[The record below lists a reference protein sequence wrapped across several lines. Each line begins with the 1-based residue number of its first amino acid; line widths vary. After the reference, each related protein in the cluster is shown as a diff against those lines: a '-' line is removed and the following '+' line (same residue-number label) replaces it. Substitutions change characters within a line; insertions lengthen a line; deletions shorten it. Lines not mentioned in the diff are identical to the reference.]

1 MSELAAIEAT
11 GSGFRARAGTLTLL
25 FISTSAS
32 REELLELLE
41 LALQGGVVGALVD
54 VVPDEIE
61 PDDYE
66 DEDKEFDDEEEDPPE
81 PDLHRGHPI
90 GPHTPMKASPKGG
103 EMLFVAFTLERWL
116 RNRPNGPLQIG
127 PEATGAIAT
136 LVCCWSAT
144 VTHALAGQPL
154 TLSELER
161 DVVSLN
167 PETLDEHL
175 QAMVRTEMV
184 EARPDSGGET
194 RYAVTDWLRE
204 GVAPLSAAARME
216 RRHLEQDTASPDILD
231 VEAAFQLALP
241 LVKLPSDLAGP
252 CRLGVQIPG
261 DGALMVGAT
270 VEVEA
275 GRVIS
280 ASPLLD
286 EDAETFAT
294 GSPIDWLDTL
304 VEPSAGRIK
313 LGGDARLAGAL
324 IDGLYEVLF
333 GIPVA

>member
-1 MSELAAIEAT
+1 MARLAGIEAT
-11 GSGFRARAGTLTLL
+11 GSRFKARAGTLTLL
-25 FISTSAS
+25 FISTAAS

-41 LALQGGVVGALVD
+41 LALRGGVVGALVD
-54 VVPDEIE
+54 FVPDEAE
-61 PDDYE
+61 LEEYEELEEE
-66 DEDKEFDDEEEDPPE
+66 DEDLPE
-81 PDLHRGHPI
+81 PDLHRGHPVDL
-90 GPHTPMKASPKGG
+90 HTPMKASAKGA
-103 EMLFVAFTLERWL
+103 EMLFVGFTLERWL
-116 RNRPNGPLQIG
+116 RNCPNGPLKIG

-144 VTHALAGQPL
+144 VTHAFAGQPL

-161 DVVSLN
+161 EVSTLS

-175 QAMVRTEMV
+175 QAMVKTGMV
-184 EARPDSGGET
+184 ETRPDSGGET

-216 RRHLEQDTASPDILD
+216 RRHLEKDTASPDILD

-241 LVKLPSDLAGP
+241 LVKLPPDLAGR

-304 VEPSAGRIK
+304 VDPSAGRIK
-313 LGGDARLAGAL
+313 LGGDTRLAGAL
-324 IDGLYEVLF
+324 VDALYEALF

>member
-1 MSELAAIEAT
+1 LAAIEAT
-11 GSGFRARAGTLTLL
+11 GSGFKARAGTLTLL

-41 LALQGGVVGALVD
+41 LALRGGVVSALVD
-54 VVPDEIE
+54 IVPDEVE
-61 PDDYE
+61 LDDYE
-66 DEDKEFDDEEEDPPE
+66 ELEEEEDLSE
-81 PDLHRGHPI
+81 PDLHRGHPVD
-90 GPHTPMKASPKGG
+90 PHTPLKASAKGT

-116 RNRPNGPLQIG
+116 RNCPSGPLQIG

-161 DVVSLN
+161 DVVTLN

-175 QAMVRTEMV
+175 QAMIRTGMV

-216 RRHLEQDTASPDILD
+216 RRHLEQDTASPDVLD

-241 LVKLPSDLAGP
+241 LVKLPPDLGGA

-261 DGALMVGAT
+261 DKALMVGAT
-270 VEVEA
+270 VEAEA

-286 EDAETFAT
+286 EDAETFGT

-313 LGGDARLAGAL
+313 LGGDGRLVGAL

>member
-1 MSELAAIEAT
+1 MIRLAGIEAT

-41 LALQGGVVGALVD
+41 LALRGGVVGALVD
-54 VVPDEIE
+54 FVPDEVE
-61 PDDYE
+61 LDDY
-66 DEDKEFDDEEEDPPE
+66 DELEEEEEEEEDLPE
-81 PDLHRGHPI
+81 PDLHRGHPVDL
-90 GPHTPMKASPKGG
+90 HTPMKASAKGV
-103 EMLFVAFTLERWL
+103 EMLFVGFTLERWL
-116 RNRPNGPLQIG
+116 RNCPNGPLKIG
-127 PEATGAIAT
+127 PDATGAIAT

-144 VTHALAGQPL
+144 VTHALAGGPL

-161 DVVSLN
+161 EVPMLS

-175 QAMVRTEMV
+175 QAMVKTGMV

-194 RYAVTDWLRE
+194 RYAATGWLRE
-204 GVAPLSAAARME
+204 GIAPLTAAARME
-216 RRHLEQDTASPDILD
+216 RRHLEKDTAPPDILD

-241 LVKLPSDLAGP
+241 LVKLPPDLAGP

-261 DGALMVGAT
+261 DKALLAGAT

-280 ASPLLD
+280 SSPLLD

-313 LGGDARLAGAL
+313 LGGDTRLSGTL
-324 IDGLYEVLF
+324 LDGLYEVLF
-333 GIPVA
+333 GIPVT

>member
-1 MSELAAIEAT
+1 MTRLAGIEAT
-11 GSGFRARAGTLTLL
+11 GSRFRARAGTLTLL
-25 FISTSAS
+25 FISTAAS

-41 LALQGGVVGALVD
+41 LALRGGVIGALVD

-61 PDDYE
+61 ADDYE
-66 DEDKEFDDEEEDPPE
+66 DLEEEDLPE
-81 PDLHRGHPI
+81 PDLPI
-90 GPHTPMKASPKGG
+90 GLHTPMRATAKGA
-103 EMLFVAFTLERWL
+103 EMLFVGFTLERWL
-116 RNRPNGPLQIG
+116 RNCPGGPLKIG
-127 PEATGAIAT
+127 FEATGAIST
-136 LVCCWSAT
+136 LVCSWSAT

-154 TLSELER
+154 TLAELER
-161 DVVSLN
+161 DVVTLS

-175 QAMVRTEMV
+175 QAMVKTGMV

-216 RRHLEQDTASPDILD
+216 RRHLEKDTASPDILD

-241 LVKLPSDLAGP
+241 LVKLPSDLAGH

-286 EDAETFAT
+286 EAAETFAT

-313 LGGDARLAGAL
+313 LGGDTGLAGAL

-333 GIPVA
+333 GIPIA